1 MMILMDTI
9 ATSTSPNQLPK
20 AEFGFPAPLR
30 DALVGLILNGTK
42 TATATLLQE
51 YLDEGELL
59 PKIGARSILVD
70 SNDQDVAILSTT
82 DVEVVR
88 LGDIGDR
95 QAIDEGE
102 GDVTVLDWRKRH
114 EDFWDSS
121 EYRQECQDPDFAITD
136 DTLVVLEHSAVTEHL
151 AAECR
156 TD

>member
-1 MMILMDTI
+1 M
-9 ATSTSPNQLPK
+9 
-20 AEFGFPAPLR
+20 
-30 DALVGLILNGTK
+30 VGLILNGTK

-102 GDVTVLDWRKRH
+102 GDVTVLDCASAMKISGTPRNTVRNVGT
-114 EDFWDSS
+114 
-121 EYRQECQDPDFAITD
+121 P
-136 DTLVVLEHSAVTEHL
+136 TLQLPMIRLSCL
-151 AAECR
+151 SIPQ
-156 TD
+156 